1 MYQHYCLPAGIITVP
16 QEMMRPLGSDH
27 LEVGPLQRRND
38 CAAGHGRQCPSCVRG
53 GDRYQLVDR
62 RGEIPIR
69 RRDGLAILPHHLQTQ
84 LDRLPRVRLRF
95 FESFAIGNQGGKLGT
110 ADREPA
116 LGFGPEVAEISNKR
130 WLA

>member
-1 MYQHYCLPAGIITVP
+1 VT
-16 QEMMRPLGSDH
+16 
-27 LEVGPLQRRND
+27 
-38 CAAGHGRQCPSCVRG
+38 SCVRD

-95 FESFAIGNQGGKLGT
+95 FESFAIGNHRRQPGT

-130 WLA
+130 RLG